1 MKRLIAFGFFAA
13 LVGSCSSEAQQ
24 TIFPNGGSLNAP
36 HFDIAAGY
44 HLIDANAPPAECGC
58 FTANGGFVGMQ
69 YNLSSRLGF
78 AGEVG
83 TVHASKISLL
93 GQNLQ
98 LTTYLAGPRVA
109 VPFRRMTPFGEFM
122 LGGAHAGDSY
132 FPNSS
137 SSGASSAS
145 SFAYS
150 TGGGLDYNMSDRLA
164 IRLFDASFLHTS
176 FPNGAN
182 GSQRQL
188 QINAGVVMHFGG
200 TGGSGSRQYVAAA
213 EPVVKAPKG
222 IALACY
228 TNNHIVNSGRPVHI
242 SAETSVNPDRYYFT
256 YDWTATGGAIVGHGN
271 AITINTDGLIPGTY
285 TVAGHAVLDSDP
297 SEQLNCKV
305 SFEVASAQDQ
315 KQELMSRISAP
326 PGDNSFELAAQKN
339 LRDAFFDYDQ
349 ADLRPDATRVVLEDA
364 AYLMAHPSLR
374 ITIAGYADERGSAE
388 YNVALGME
396 RAEATR
402 NALMS
407 AGVEGTR
414 IEVVSYG
421 KERPFCSDES
431 ETCYQQN
438 RRAQFVVE

>member
-1 MKRLIAFGFFAA
+1 MKRLIAFGFVAA
-13 LVGSCSSEAQQ
+13 LVGSYPSEGQQ
-24 TIFPNGGSLNAP
+24 TIFPNRTVDAP
-36 HFDIAAGY
+36 RFDIAAGY
-44 HLIDANAPPAECGC
+44 HLIDANAPPADCGC
-58 FTANGGFVGMQ
+58 FTANGGFVGVQ
-69 YNLSSRLGF
+69 YNLSSRFGL
-78 AGEVG
+78 AAEAG
-83 TVHASKISLL
+83 TVHASRISLL

-132 FPNSS
+132 FPNST
-137 SSGASSAS
+137 SGTSSAS
-145 SFAYS
+145 TFAYS
-150 TGGGLDYNMSDRLA
+150 TGGGLDYNLSDRLA

-200 TGGSGSRQYVAAA
+200 TGGGGARQYVAAV
-213 EPVVKAPKG
+213 EPAIKAPKG

-285 TVAGHAVLDSDP
+285 TVAGHAVLDTDP
-297 SEQLNCKV
+297 SEQLSCKV
-305 SFEVASAQDQ
+305 SFEVANAQDQ
-315 KQELMSRISAP
+315 KQELMSKISAP

-349 ADLRPDATRVVLEDA
+349 ADLRADANHAVLEDA
-364 AYLMAHPSLR
+364 AYLIAHPSLR

-396 RAEATR
+396 RAEAAR
-402 NALMS
+402 NALIA

-414 IEVVSYG
+414 IELVSYG